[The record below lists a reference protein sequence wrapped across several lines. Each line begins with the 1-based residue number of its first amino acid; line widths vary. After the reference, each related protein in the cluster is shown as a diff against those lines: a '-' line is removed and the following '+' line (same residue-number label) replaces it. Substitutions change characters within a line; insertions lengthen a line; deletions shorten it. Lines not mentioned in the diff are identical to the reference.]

1 MQMILYALSFAANAL
16 ITFSVAAAMLRGRA
30 DMDDAFG
37 PDTPAR
43 RILACV
49 YLAIGGVSIYALI
62 QLGMGQTGIAQAVGM
77 TLFPLQI
84 AYKLLTAFA
93 VGLRN
98 PVVRTNLA
106 VVVLLAVTLI
116 IGR

>member
-1 MQMILYALSFAANAL
+1 MTLYTLSFAANAL
-16 ITFSVAAAMLRGRA
+16 ITFSVAAAMLRGRG
-30 DMDDAFG
+30 DMENAFG

-62 QLGMGQTGIAQAVGM
+62 QIVTGQPEIAQAVAL

-84 AYKLLTAFA
+84 TYKLLTAYA
-93 VGLRN
+93 VGPHN
-98 PVVRTNLA
+98 PVVRANLA
-106 VVVLLAVTLI
+106 VVALLAVTLLF
-116 IGR
+116 GG